1 MHGIERRLDARK
13 PQPGQ
18 RIECIVQVSVA
29 RRDLAARGDRAFV
42 VERVLSRTRRSER
55 ERPAVGQRQPLFA
68 REAVECCEI
77 RTLPA
82 GEPAGKGCETRM
94 QAAGPCA
101 LAQRP
106 LPSESTMM
114 MPMMTAS
121 TRNAIFH
128 GLFGYSP

>member
-1 MHGIERRLDARK
+1 
-13 PQPGQ
+13 
-18 RIECIVQVSVA
+18 VQVPVA
-29 RRDLAARGDRAFV
+29 RRDLAARCDCAFV
-42 VERVLSRTRRSER
+42 VERAASRAWRSER
-55 ERPAVGQRQPLFA
+55 ERRAVGQRQPLFA
-68 REAVECCEI
+68 REAVQRREI
-77 RTLPA
+77 GTAPIS
-82 GEPAGKGCETRM
+82 EPRGKGRETRM